1 MIIAIDGPA
10 AAGKGTLSR
19 RLAAEF
25 FLAHLDTG
33 LLYRA
38 VAARV
43 ISLDLDPLDEKAV
56 SGVART
62 IGKIKAA
69 EGELREEKVGL
80 VASVI
85 ATQKEVRLALL
96 KYQREFSEAPPGSAL
111 GAILDGRDIGSV
123 VLPDADVKIFVTAS
137 QEARAERRYRELLG
151 RGVPSIRSRVLQEI
165 RERDER
171 DCRRKLSPLVPPEDA
186 FLLDTTEMSADS
198 AFKAAKAFVV
208 QVSGAR

>member
-25 FLAHLDTG
+25 FLAYLDTG

-43 ISLDLDPLDEKAV
+43 ISLGLDPLDEKAV

-62 IGKIKAA
+62 ISKIEAA

-85 ATQKEVRLALL
+85 ATQQEVRLALL
-96 KYQREFSEAPPGSAL
+96 KYQREFSKVPPGSTL
-111 GAILDGRDIGSV
+111 GAILDGRDVGSV

-171 DCRRKLSPLVPPEDA
+171 DCRRKLSPLVPAEDA
-186 FLLDTTEMSADS
+186 FLLDTTDMDADS
-198 AFKAAKAFVV
+198 AFKAAKAFVGR
-208 QVSGAR
+208 VSGTR

>member
-25 FLAHLDTG
+25 FLAYLDTG

-43 ISLDLDPLDEKAV
+43 ISLGLDPLDEKAV

-62 IGKIKAA
+62 ISKIEAA

-85 ATQKEVRLALL
+85 ATQQEVRLALL
-96 KYQREFSEAPPGSAL
+96 KYQREFSKVPPGSTL
-111 GAILDGRDIGSV
+111 GAILDGRDVGSV

-171 DCRRKLSPLVPPEDA
+171 DCRRKLSPLVPSEDA
-186 FLLDTTEMSADS
+186 LLLDTTEMDADS
-198 AFKAAKAFVV
+198 AFEAAKAFAV

>member
-10 AAGKGTLSR
+10 ASGKGTLSR
-19 RLAAEF
+19 GLAAEF

-33 LLYRA
+33 LLYRS

-56 SGVART
+56 SEVARA
-62 IGKIKAA
+62 IGKIKAT
-69 EGELREEKVGL
+69 ERELREERVGL

-85 ATQKEVRLALL
+85 AIQKEVRLALL

-123 VLPDADVKIFVTAS
+123 VLPNADVKIFVTAS
-137 QEARAERRYRELLG
+137 QEARAGRRYRELLA
-151 RGVPSIRSRVLQEI
+151 RGVPSIRSKVLQEI

-171 DCRRKLSPLVPPEDA
+171 DSRRELSPLVPAKDA
-186 FLLDTTEMSADS
+186 FLLDTTEMDVGS
-198 AFKAAKAFVV
+198 AFNAAKELVGRV
-208 QVSGAR
+208 GGAR

>member
-10 AAGKGTLSR
+10 AAGKGTLAR
-19 RLAAEF
+19 RLAEEF
-25 FLAHLDTG
+25 FLAYLDTG

-43 ISLDLDPLDEKAV
+43 ILLEVDPQDEKV
-56 SGVART
+56 VAGIANT
-62 IGKIKAA
+62 IGHVKDA
-69 EGELREEKVGL
+69 EGALREEKIGQ

-85 ATQKEVRLALL
+85 ATKKGVRLALL
-96 KYQREFSEAPPGSAL
+96 KYQREFAEAPPGAAL
-111 GAILDGRDIGSV
+111 GAILDGRDVGSV
-123 VLPDADVKIFVTAS
+123 VLPDADVKIFVTAT

-171 DCRRKLSPLVPPEDA
+171 DCRRKLSPLVPSEDA
-186 FLLDTTEMSADS
+186 LLLDTTEMDADS
-198 AFKAAKAFVV
+198 AFEAAKAFVV